1 MSCGV
6 SVSGY
11 YLAEVKFEG
20 VTESGGG
27 ESLRIFPQYHWK
39 TLQCA
44 KNICRRILSSPE
56 NNQELPFFFFFTPSF
71 ICWCTLYFLY
81 FIFVLL

>member
-27 ESLRIFPQYHWK
+27 ESLRIFPQYH
-39 TLQCA
+39 
-44 KNICRRILSSPE
+44 
-56 NNQELPFFFFFTPSF
+56 
-71 ICWCTLYFLY
+71 
-81 FIFVLL
+81 